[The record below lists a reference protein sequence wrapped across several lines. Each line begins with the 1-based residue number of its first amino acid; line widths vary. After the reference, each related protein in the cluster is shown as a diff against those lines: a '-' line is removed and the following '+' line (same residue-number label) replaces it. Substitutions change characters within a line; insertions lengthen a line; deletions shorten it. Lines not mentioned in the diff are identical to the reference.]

1 MKTMN
6 EIIEEIYTNCKCI
19 CSDTHEQF
27 LSGYPL
33 PSEEYHLEDDDE
45 NPIDYDNYFLYKD
58 KYEAY
63 KKANECSEIR
73 WIEFVED
80 SVNELGFTEEELK
93 LGYYYINK
101 TLYPEAQ
108 LVRAKHVRRGTI

>member
-27 LSGYPL
+27 LNGDPL

-45 NPIDYDNYFLYKD
+45 NPIDYNNYFLYKD

-63 KKANECSEIR
+63 EKANECSEAR
-73 WIEFVED
+73 WIDYTED
-80 SVNELGFTEEELK
+80 SIREGFTEEEIN
-93 LGYYYINK
+93 LGYFYINK
-101 TLYPEAQ
+101 TLCPEAQ
-108 LVRAKHVRRGTI
+108 RVRTKHIRKGTI